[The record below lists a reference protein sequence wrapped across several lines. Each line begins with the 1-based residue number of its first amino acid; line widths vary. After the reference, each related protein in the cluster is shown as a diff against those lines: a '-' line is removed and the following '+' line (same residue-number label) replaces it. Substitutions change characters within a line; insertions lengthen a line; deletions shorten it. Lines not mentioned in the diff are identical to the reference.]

1 MASNFG
7 PNDQRR
13 IVRILGLHRDQRLPN
28 SRLVALMDIAEHQES
43 QGAVGLVDDILAILD
58 AIDEADEAET
68 GEVGEAIGPSARSGF
83 AVGVARIDID
93 RELAITFQPGR
104 SPEDDRIKTRAA
116 NVARLK
122 QLLDPEN
129 QLGGVTEGGLILW

>member
-13 IVRILGLHRDQRLPN
+13 IVRILNLHRDQRLPN
-28 SRLVALMDIAEHQES
+28 SRLVAVMDIAEHQEA

-68 GEVGEAIGPSARSGF
+68 GEAGEAIGPSAPTGIPD
-83 AVGVARIDID
+83 GVARIDID
-93 RELAITFQPGR
+93 RELSLTFQTGR
-104 SPEDDRIKTRAA
+104 SPGDGRAKTRAA
-116 NVARLK
+116 NLARLK

-129 QLGGVTEGGLILW
+129 QLGGVSEGGLILW